1 MKRITLT
8 LLALLMALCCAFG
21 TVGCEKTED
30 TTAETL
36 AEGEEIEAS
45 GLWADATYRSDVT
58 LGEGEKTVSF
68 TVEAEGKMITITLKT
83 DKATLEEAMLEH
95 NLIAYNN
102 SDYFNVLNGMLA
114 SWEKD
119 QAYWAFYN
127 GDQYMMVGVGE
138 APVEGEVNYR
148 FVYTK

>member
-8 LLALLMALCCAFG
+8 LLALMLALCCAFG

-45 GLWADATYRSDVT
+45 GLWTDATYRSNVT
-58 LGEGEKTVSF
+58 LGEGAKTVSF

-83 DKATLEEAMLEH
+83 DKVTLGEAMFEH
-95 NLIAYNN
+95 ELINDATFF
-102 SDYFNVLNGMLA
+102 DMLNGIEA
-114 SWEKD
+114 SWAKN
-119 QAYWAFYN
+119 QAYWAFYKGDTMMPHGVNDENIN
-127 GDQYMMVGVGE
+127 GGE
-138 APVEGEVNYR
+138 SYR